1 MKRTRVALIGATG
14 SIGTQTIEILCAA
27 PDRFELVALAVGRE
41 SDASRALAA
50 AHPSAHVVI
59 GLEGGELSSRILDRE
74 PDLLVAA
81 ATGLVGIRATIDALD
96 AGVAVAI
103 ANKEAVV
110 AGGELVMGAARRAA
124 ARSGTDLLER
134 LRPVDSEHSAIW
146 QCLAGERPERVERL
160 WLTASGGPFRT
171 WDAPRIASARIDDAL
186 KHPTWKMGG
195 KITVD
200 SASLVNKGL
209 EVIEAH
215 RLFEMPM
222 SRISILVHP
231 QSLVHGA
238 VSFTDGSMKAQIGA
252 PDMRVPIG
260 YALNYPQRSDHHVRA
275 VNLAD
280 MRELTFEEP
289 DLQRFPGLAVAL
301 AAGESGGAA
310 PAVLIVADDV
320 ATSRFA
326 AGVIPFGGI
335 AALLREA
342 SDRFAG
348 RPAPESVEA
357 LRALSDEVRAFA
369 EAWRPM

>member
-1 MKRTRVALIGATG
+1 MKRKRVALIGATG

-41 SDASRALAA
+41 SDATRALAA

-124 ARSGTDLLER
+124 ARSGTHLLER

-335 AALLREA
+335 AALLRDA

>member
-1 MKRTRVALIGATG
+1 MKQRVAVVGATG
-14 SIGTQTIEILCAA
+14 SIGAQTIEVLRGA
-27 PDRFELVALAVGRE
+27 PDQFELVAIAVGRE
-41 SDASRALAA
+41 SEASRALAA
-50 AHPSAHVVI
+50 SYPDANLAV
-59 GLEGGELSSRILDRE
+59 GLEGEKLSETVLGST

-81 ATGLVGIRATIDALD
+81 ATGLVGIRTTIDALD

-103 ANKEAVV
+103 ANKETIV
-110 AGGELVMGAARRAA
+110 AGGEMVIGAARRAA
-124 ARSGTDLLER
+124 ARRGTALLER

-146 QCLAGERPERVERL
+146 QCLAGELPARVERL

-171 WDAPRIASARIDDAL
+171 WEASRIASARVDDAL

-195 KITVD
+195 KITID

-222 SRISILVHP
+222 NQISILVHP

-238 VSFTDGSMKAQIGA
+238 VTFIDGSMKAQIGE
-252 PDMRVPIG
+252 PDMRVPIS
-260 YALNYPQRSDHHVRA
+260 YALNYPQRSEQPARA
-275 VNLAD
+275 VNLAE
-280 MRELTFEEP
+280 MRELTFEDP

-320 ATSRFA
+320 ATARFA
-326 AGVIPFGGI
+326 SGEIPFGGI
-335 AALLREA
+335 PSLLREA
-342 SDRFAG
+342 IDRFGG
-348 RPAPESVEA
+348 RAAPESLEA
-357 LRALSDEVRAFA
+357 LRALSDEVRSFSI
-369 EAWRPM
+369 AWRPT

>member
-1 MKRTRVALIGATG
+1 MQRQRVALIGATG
-14 SIGTQTIEILCAA
+14 SIGAQTAQVLRDA
-27 PDRFELVALAVGRE
+27 PDRFELVALAVGHE
-41 SDASRALAA
+41 SDAARALAA
-50 AHPSAHVVI
+50 AHPSAPLFI
-59 GLEGGELSSRILDRE
+59 GLEGERLSDAILGTT

-81 ATGLVGIRATIDALD
+81 ATGLVGIRATIAALD

-103 ANKEAVV
+103 ANKETII
-110 AGGELVMGAARRAA
+110 AGGEMVIGAARRAA
-124 ARSGTDLLER
+124 ARRGTALLER
-134 LRPVDSEHSAIW
+134 LRPVDSEHSALW
-146 QCLAGERPERVERL
+146 QCLAGESPARVERL

-171 WDAPRIASARIDDAL
+171 WEASRIASARIEDAL

-195 KITVD
+195 KITID

-222 SRISILVHP
+222 SQISILVHP

-252 PDMRVPIG
+252 PDMRMPIS
-260 YALNYPQRSDHHVRA
+260 YALNYPQRSDQPARA

-280 MRELTFEEP
+280 MHELTFEEP

-301 AAGESGGAA
+301 AAGEAGGAA

-320 ATSRFA
+320 ATTRFA
-326 AGVIPFGGI
+326 SGEIPFGGI
-335 AALLREA
+335 APLLQEA
-342 SDRFAG
+342 TDRFGG
-348 RPAPESVEA
+348 RAAPESVEA
-357 LRALSDEVRAFA
+357 LSALSDEVRAFST
-369 EAWRPM
+369 AWRPT

>member
-50 AHPSAHVVI
+50 AYPSAHVVI

-124 ARSGTDLLER
+124 ARSGTNLLER

-326 AGVIPFGGI
+326 AGAITFGGI

>member
-1 MKRTRVALIGATG
+1 MKRSRVALIGATG
-14 SIGTQTIEILCAA
+14 SIGTQTIEILGAA

-41 SDASRALAA
+41 SDAIRALAA

-124 ARSGTDLLER
+124 ARSGTNLLER

-146 QCLAGERPERVERL
+146 QCLASERPERVERL

-186 KHPTWKMGG
+186 RHPTWKMGG

-260 YALNYPQRSDHHVRA
+260 YALNYPQRSDHRVRA

>member
-27 PDRFELVALAVGRE
+27 PARFELVALAVGRE

-124 ARSGTDLLER
+124 ARSGTNLLER

-260 YALNYPQRSDHHVRA
+260 YALNFPQRSDHHVRA

-335 AALLREA
+335 AALLQEA